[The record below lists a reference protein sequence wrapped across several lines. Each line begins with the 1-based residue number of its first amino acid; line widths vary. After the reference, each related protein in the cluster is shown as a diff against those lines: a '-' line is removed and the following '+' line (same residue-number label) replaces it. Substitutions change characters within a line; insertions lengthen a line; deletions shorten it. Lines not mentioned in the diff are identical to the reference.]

1 MFGVPE
7 FPGVAE
13 EVKETCSYEGSV
25 PRQNPDVKWG
35 VGRCERWQ
43 PSKEKKRLQK
53 LIWIKTW
60 GLNKRNKKRGVSWKA
75 DRNTGTLKKR
85 TWWKT
90 ERGNVLF
97 HKISRGAAGQGFQFT
112 SALEE
117 VGGARPWVQE
127 FPGLEREFKFR
138 MNCVD
143 GTSTKQQKTNYKGNH
158 VRLNLELWQTEAHH
172 SLNPYR
178 SRSQQTRQWEI
189 LS

>member
-1 MFGVPE
+1 MRGRPVWAVTAE
-7 FPGVAE
+7 QGKEAVAE
-13 EVKETCSYEGSV
+13 INLDKNVRFK
-25 PRQNPDVKWG
+25 Q
-35 VGRCERWQ
+35 
-43 PSKEKKRLQK
+43 EKL
-53 LIWIKTW
+53 
-60 GLNKRNKKRGVSWKA
+60 KKGVSWKA
-75 DRNTGTLKKR
+75 DRNTGIPKKR

-97 HKISRGAAGQGFQFT
+97 HKISRGAVGQCFQFT

-143 GTSTKQQKTNYKGNH
+143 RGTSTKQQKTNYKGNH

-172 SLNPYR
+172 SLNSYR